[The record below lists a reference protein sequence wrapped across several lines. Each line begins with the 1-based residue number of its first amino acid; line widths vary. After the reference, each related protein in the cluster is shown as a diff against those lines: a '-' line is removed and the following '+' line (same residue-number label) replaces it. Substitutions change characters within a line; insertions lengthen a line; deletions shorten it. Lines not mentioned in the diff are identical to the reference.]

1 MSKVAVA
8 KRRFSNTEC
17 SGLGLNRNEALIIL
31 EAAALGRRVKDQVL
45 LSNLINAITLA
56 PLASLNPP
64 RVDLQALIASSPEGR
79 GRKKKTWADGK
90 QAVNDE

>member
-17 SGLGLNRNEALIIL
+17 SGLGLNRNEALKIL
-31 EAAALGRRVKDQVL
+31 KAAAVGQRAKDQVL

-64 RVDLQALIASSPEGR
+64 RVDLQALIASSPGGR
-79 GRKKKTWADGK
+79 GRKEENVGRWETGGK
-90 QAVNDE
+90 